1 MTCEQASLSLP
12 VRERAATLVVASQ
25 TLVAQ
30 LAMAGEDPASV
41 GLNCLQVNR
50 G

>member
-1 MTCEQASLSLP
+1 MACEQASLSLP

-30 LAMAGEDPASV
+30 LAVAREDPASV
-41 GLNCLQVNR
+41 GLNCLQVN
-50 G
+50 